1 MKPINKKMKGTKYR
15 ENYSVITLLISIV
28 HVGFLRFL
36 VTMAAFCHERK
47 TVTKN
52 KMVPLVYILD
62 EISER

>member
-15 ENYSVITLLISIV
+15 EKYSVITLLISIV
-28 HVGFLRFL
+28 YVGFLRFL

-47 TVTKN
+47 TVKN